1 MTDIPWTLTG
11 TIHEPRGHTTD
22 TGRGGHCRLLNEPV
36 ISILKGADMATTI
49 RITIVF
55 WHDTSPRA
63 GGLSLNPADYRKPR
77 VTVGGAT

>member
-1 MTDIPWTLTG
+1 
-11 TIHEPRGHTTD
+11 
-22 TGRGGHCRLLNEPV
+22 
-36 ISILKGADMATTI
+36 MATTI